1 MTPQIHAIS
10 VALLAMFTAMGAA
23 VVLMPLLNMLAFRFG
38 IVAQPSPD
46 RPHSIPTPLLGG
58 VAIMAGFALAI
69 RLFGSSMSVPH
80 LRMTWMLTFAALLF
94 TVGFVDDIAELRPRV
109 KLGWQIVIIV
119 MFAAWGPQ
127 LDLLPYHWTNVA
139 LTIFWL
145 VTTTNAFNLIDGL
158 DGLAAGVGIF
168 AALAIAAIAGLHGR
182 ELTMI
187 AAASLAGALGGFL
200 LFNLPPAST
209 FMGDEG
215 ALSVG
220 LILGILSIQASHAGE
235 GSWPARFA
243 VPILIVMVP
252 ILDVVTVTMTRLATG
267 NPISRRGLDHS
278 HHRLNR
284 LGLTGARAAASLVAL
299 QAIAAGCAIFLTLIP
314 GYEVV
319 LMLPYVAIVFA
330 LVALFLMDR
339 SFDTESP
346 GLTADLPVFARFLLT
361 AGYKRRVVEVMLDL
375 MLACAAF
382 SGAMLLRF
390 EFEVP
395 PQVVAAMLAT
405 MPAVML
411 ATCSAFILTGV
422 YKGIWRYSG
431 VDEAVRFAASAV
443 IAGLGMRG
451 LSFSLLTSFAIPPA
465 SCLVFVVL
473 LFNLLLATRWSFHV
487 FNRVVRML
495 AASGHRVVIVG
506 ADARGQAAVM
516 HLFNAR
522 TSGAGNSGSGLMGVI
537 DDDTFKRGKLFHGY
551 PVLGSISE
559 LEEIFAR
566 TAFDEILIAQ
576 KDLHGAQLDSLKSFA
591 DARGLDLRRFSL
603 DVTDISAPSGRDLRA
618 AVAFGAAALARKVPA
633 SIVS

>member
-1 MTPQIHAIS
+1 MTPQIHALL
-10 VALLAMFTAMGAA
+10 ATLLAMSTALVVA
-23 VVLMPLLNMLAFRFG
+23 VALIPVLNRLAFRFE
-38 IVAQPSPD
+38 IVAKPSPD
-46 RPHSIPTPLLGG
+46 RPHAKPTPLLGG

-69 RLFGSSMSVPH
+69 WLFGSSISVPH
-80 LRMTWMLTFAALLF
+80 LRMAWVLAFSAALF
-94 TVGFVDDIAELRPRV
+94 AVGLADDIIELRPRV
-109 KLGWQIVIIV
+109 KLGWQVVIIAL
-119 MFAAWGPQ
+119 FAAGGPQ

-158 DGLAAGVGIF
+158 DGLAAGVGI
-168 AALAIAAIAGLHGR
+168 LSSLTVAAIAGLHGH
-182 ELTMI
+182 EVTMI

-200 LFNLPPAST
+200 WFNLPPAST

-220 LILGILSIQASHAGE
+220 LILGILSIQASHVGE

-243 VPILIVMVP
+243 VPLLIVMVP
-252 ILDVVTVTMTRLATG
+252 LLDMVTVTMTRLATG

-278 HHRLNR
+278 HHRLFQ
-284 LGLTGARAAASLVAL
+284 LGLTGTRATATLVAL
-299 QAIAAGCAIFLTLIP
+299 QGIAAGCAVFLTLIP

-319 LMLPYVAIVFA
+319 LMLPYMAIVFA

-339 SFDTESP
+339 SFDAESP
-346 GLTADLPVFARFLLT
+346 GLTLDLPVFARFLLS
-361 AGYKRRVVEVMLDL
+361 AGYKRRIVEVMLDL

-382 SGAMLLRF
+382 SGAMLLQY

-395 PQVVAAMLAT
+395 PNIVASMLAT
-405 MPAVML
+405 LPAVLL
-411 ATCSAFILTGV
+411 ATCTAFILTRV

-443 IAGLGMRG
+443 IAGLMAWG
-451 LSFSLLTSFAIPPA
+451 LSSLTKFAIPGTV
-465 SCLVFVVL
+465 CLVFVIL
-473 LFNLLLATRWSFHV
+473 LFNLLIATRWSFHV
-487 FNRVVRML
+487 FNRIVRML
-495 AASGHRVVIVG
+495 ATSGHRVVIVG

-522 TSGAGNSGSGLMGVI
+522 NSGSGNSGSGLIGVI
-537 DDDTFKRGKLFHGY
+537 DDDTFKHGKLFHGY
-551 PVLGSISE
+551 PVLGSISD

-576 KDLHGAQLDSLKSFA
+576 DDLGGAQLDSLKSFTT
-591 DARGLDLRRFSL
+591 ARGLNLRQFSL
-603 DVTDISAPSGRDLRA
+603 DVTDISAPRGGDRPA
-618 AVAFGAAALARKVPA
+618 AVAFDAAALARKVPT
-633 SIVS
+633 SLGS

>member
-1 MTPQIHAIS
+1 
-10 VALLAMFTAMGAA
+10 
-23 VVLMPLLNMLAFRFG
+23 
-38 IVAQPSPD
+38 
-46 RPHSIPTPLLGG
+46 
-58 VAIMAGFALAI
+58 MAGFGLAI
-69 RLFGSSMSVPH
+69 WLFGSAISVPH
-80 LRMTWMLTFAALLF
+80 LRMTWMLTFSAALF
-94 TVGFVDDIAELRPRV
+94 AVGLVDDIAELRPRV
-109 KLGWQIVIIV
+109 KLGWQVVIIV
-119 MFAAWGPQ
+119 LFAAWGPQ

-158 DGLAAGVGIF
+158 DGLAAGVGILSSLTV
-168 AALAIAAIAGLHGR
+168 AAVAGLHGHTV
-182 ELTMI
+182 TMI

-243 VPILIVMVP
+243 VPLLIVMVP
-252 ILDVVTVTMTRLATG
+252 LLDIVTVTMTRLATG

-278 HHRLNR
+278 HHRLFR
-284 LGLTGARAAASLVAL
+284 LGLSGARATATLVAL
-299 QAIAAGCAIFLTLIP
+299 QGLAAGCAVFLTLIP

-319 LMLPYVAIVFA
+319 LMLPYIAIVFA

-346 GLTADLPVFARFLLT
+346 GLTLDLPVFARFLLS
-361 AGYKRRVVEVMLDL
+361 AAYKRRIVEVMLDL

-382 SGAMLLRF
+382 SGAMLIRF

-395 PQVVAAMLAT
+395 PNIVAAMLVT
-405 MPAVML
+405 LPAVML
-411 ATCSAFILTGV
+411 ATCAAFLLTGV

-443 IAGLGMRG
+443 IAGLMTWG
-451 LSFSLLTSFAIPPA
+451 LSSLTNFAIPPSA
-465 SCLVFVVL
+465 CVVFVIL
-473 LFNLLLATRWSFHV
+473 LFNLLIATRWSFHV
-487 FNRVVRML
+487 FNRMVRML
-495 AASGHRVVIVG
+495 ATSGHRVVIVG

-522 TSGAGNSGSGLMGVI
+522 TSGSDNSGSGLIGVI

-551 PVLGSISE
+551 PVLGSISD

-576 KDLHGAQLDSLKSFA
+576 DDLRGAQLDSLKSFTTT
-591 DARGLDLRRFSL
+591 RGLNLRQFSL
-603 DVTDISAPSGRDLRA
+603 DVTDICAPRGGDLPA
-618 AVAFGAAALARKVPA
+618 AVAFGAAALARKIPTPLG
-633 SIVS
+633 S

>member
-1 MTPQIHAIS
+1 MPMQPQIHA
-10 VALLAMFTAMGAA
+10 LLAILPAMFTALVVA
-23 VVLMPLLNMLAFRFG
+23 VALIPVLNRLAFRFE
-38 IVAQPSPD
+38 IVAKPSPD
-46 RPHSIPTPLLGG
+46 RPHAKPTPLLGG
-58 VAIMAGFALAI
+58 VAIMAGFGLAI
-69 RLFGSSMSVPH
+69 WLFGSTISVPH
-80 LRMTWMLTFAALLF
+80 LRMTWMLTFAAALF
-94 TVGFVDDIAELRPRV
+94 AVGLVDDIAELRPRV
-109 KLGWQIVIIV
+109 KLGWQVVIIV
-119 MFAAWGPQ
+119 LFAAWGPQ

-158 DGLAAGVGIF
+158 DGLAAGVGIISSLTV
-168 AALAIAAIAGLHGR
+168 AAVAGLHGHTV
-182 ELTMI
+182 TMI

-243 VPILIVMVP
+243 VPLLILMVP
-252 ILDVVTVTMTRLATG
+252 ILDIVTVTMTRLATG

-278 HHRLNR
+278 HHRLFR
-284 LGLTGARAAASLVAL
+284 LGLTGARATATLVAL
-299 QAIAAGCAIFLTLIP
+299 QGIAAGCAVFLTLIP

-319 LMLPYVAIVFA
+319 LMLPYIAIVFA

-346 GLTADLPVFARFLLT
+346 GLTLDLPVLARFLLS
-361 AGYKRRVVEVMLDL
+361 AAYKRRIVEVMLDL

-382 SGAMLLRF
+382 SGAMLIRF

-395 PQVVAAMLAT
+395 PNIVAAMLAT
-405 MPAVML
+405 LPAVML
-411 ATCSAFILTGV
+411 ATCAAFLLTGV

-431 VDEAVRFAASAV
+431 VDEAVRLAASAV
-443 IAGLGMRG
+443 IAGLMTWG
-451 LSFSLLTSFAIPPA
+451 LSSLTNFAIPPA
-465 SCLVFVVL
+465 ACVVFVIL
-473 LFNLLLATRWSFHV
+473 LFNLLIATRWSFHV
-487 FNRVVRML
+487 FNRMVRML
-495 AASGHRVVIVG
+495 ATSGHRVVIVG

-522 TSGAGNSGSGLMGVI
+522 NSGSGNSGSGLIGVI

-551 PVLGSISE
+551 PVLGTISD

-566 TAFDEILIAQ
+566 TAFDEILITQ
-576 KDLHGAQLDSLKSFA
+576 DDLRGAQLDSLKSFTT
-591 DARGLDLRRFSL
+591 ARGLNLRQFSL
-603 DVTDISAPSGRDLRA
+603 DVTDISAPRGGDLQA
-618 AVAFGAAALARKVPA
+618 AVAFGAAALARKVPT
-633 SIVS
+633 SLGS